1 MLDNKNIFNINPY
14 YDDFEED
21 KGFLR
26 ILFKPGYPVQARELT
41 QAQSILQN
49 QISSIS
55 DHVFKNGSRVLGGTI
70 GIRTAQYIKVD
81 VSDFAI
87 GTDYSSFVG
96 ARVTAVSLWEADV
109 ISIVAPSKFDLRL
122 TLIVNVIS
130 GDIIRTPAT
139 LKDSNGVSY
148 NMNIVADGVGVCK
161 SISLSS
167 GVYYINGMF
176 VIAESQTFSPY
187 KNETSTV
194 FDEETNESIVVVSR
208 NFSFAPDFQSLTKKI
223 GFRIISSVVSYVE
236 DSSIRDPAQKT
247 GNYNAPGADRYK
259 IKLELNQEDVDV
271 FSSDFIELMRFDN
284 GKITK
289 RINRVSYGEIE
300 KALNTRTFEE
310 SGSYT
315 VSPFDLNVSEIIPNG
330 LTLDYV
336 MGSGKAYVYGQQI
349 NSQYSKIISV
359 PKARTFTTE
368 PLVNLTCSLGNYLN
382 VIIDTTSTGTTFI
395 NNFDV
400 ICSGSSRVK
409 FMNNA
414 SVVADGFIHACLPD
428 QYVDGQYKVYL
439 HGISGSIN
447 NATNLDVYV
456 KLSTTKTVSFLP
468 PPGQTYFGNIEKQNL
483 QSLVFPVSP
492 GYAIKEIQDATFT
505 TKISSNNLTPNSGYV
520 FQTTGSATKT
530 IITIQSDKI
539 TNTINAQNNS
549 ISFMDYTD
557 AAGQDDLSEIFVVNS
572 SGKIFRPAVHAF
584 GCLLSS
590 NDEAT
595 SFVLTINTPPA
606 GFTSGSLRLVFP
618 IKYTLSGTDYRRKTS
633 AIATDTFYQFSTRE
647 GKSTLPL
654 SNIDVYSITSITQ
667 GGVDISDK
675 FELDDGQHET
685 YYAKS
690 FLIKK
695 NLIEAIITNSTPIR
709 VEYEY
714 FVHSGLAFAPFLGK
728 ISYPETSYE
737 KIPIHVNP
745 RNGVVV
751 SLANCLD
758 FRSSDP
764 SDGVPILKTFGIS
777 EFGGVDSKV
786 MTKYTHYLPRVD
798 RVCVK
803 ADSDNS
809 AEFFV
814 LQGVPDMS
822 PSAPIETN
830 NSLTLYTIA
839 VPAYTH
845 NASDVSIV
853 QNSTKRYTMSEIS
866 NIEKRIDDVEIFSKL
881 SIVENETNSRQIPT
895 TSATQPLKTSIYIDE
910 FYGHSKADVSS
921 FDHICSVDYER
932 GELRPFFES
941 KFIQSENWSLSN
953 TVRSI
958 DGIITLRYVPY
969 TYLENLQW
977 NKKITI
983 NPSSV
988 VSWQGFA
995 KITNNNNEGDFSNSS
1010 FFDSSF
1016 RPSVKTNTIQ
1026 ENNNWL
1032 GSNANNNK
1040 GFGTQWNDWE
1050 SLWFGKESFIE
1061 EQDDIFRKTF
1071 ELARIN
1077 SNSVVSSNNSGSVV
1091 SAISRNMSVLDSS
1104 SSKLIRASRL
1114 RNRIREVVDSRVV
1127 DHSVVPFIKKQ
1138 SLIFSAHGLKP
1149 NSTGLNLYFDGI
1161 KLETTDISTD
1171 NFGSCSVSFEI
1182 PRNTFLSGNK
1192 IIRISDDP
1200 NIENC
1205 TMAAE
1210 AIFTCAGIYNKRSY
1224 GINTTRVPLL
1234 RRQTVSSEIISTN
1247 PFDRDLGNDILEN
1260 SQWSDPM
1267 SQTFVVDK
1275 SRNPNGIFLSSVD
1288 LYFATKHPTLPVTIQ
1303 IRPTISG
1310 VANPSVSFPF
1320 STVVLPSSSVSVNP
1334 NQPPS
1339 PTSFVFSSPIFLEP
1353 GEYSISI
1360 LCNTNAYSLYSANS
1374 YSSGIE
1380 SNEGSPGSVG
1390 NNSLTGSLYVP
1401 SIIGELIKE
1410 NTTSLMFSLTSC
1422 SFEESSGSAMLGDD
1436 YGIDSSQVISTNI
1449 SSISPVGCSISP
1461 AIINNALEL
1470 PIRNLENFYPDTL
1483 LVENSYITYR
1493 LQRGA
1498 DISVSPVLDSR
1509 TFCGFGVEMYNESSY
1524 ISRVVDT
1531 DFIISD
1537 GIIIFAEVVTPQDTK
1552 VTINYRTLKNGESD
1566 IFSKMWKSVDRIS
1579 EDVIS
1584 SSDLD
1589 YHEAIYKISS
1599 DSGFTSYQLQ
1609 IVLTSPNGSVYSHTP
1624 SVRSIKSI
1632 TFVE

>member
-55 DHVFKNGSRVLGGTI
+55 DHIFKNGSRVLGGTI

-81 VSDFAI
+81 VSLFAI

-96 ARVTAVSLWEADV
+96 ARVYGLDSWQADV
-109 ISIVAPSKFDLRL
+109 ITVVAPSKFDLRL
-122 TLIVNVIS
+122 TLILNVIS
-130 GDIIRTPAT
+130 GDITRIPAT

-148 NMNIVADGVGVCK
+148 DMNIVVGGFGVCK

-187 KNETSTV
+187 KNEISTV
-194 FDEETNESIVVVSR
+194 FDEGTNNPLVVVSR
-208 NFSFAPDFQSLTKKI
+208 DFSFAPDFNSLTKKI

-236 DSSIRDPAQKT
+236 DNSIRDPAQKT

-259 IKLELNQEDVDV
+259 IKLQLDQEDVDV

-300 KALNTRTFEE
+300 KALNIRTFEE

-368 PLVNLTCSLGNYLN
+368 NSVNLACSLGNYLN
-382 VIIDTTSTGTTFI
+382 VKIDPASVVGGITFI
-395 NNFDV
+395 NKFYM

-409 FMNNA
+409 FMDN
-414 SVVADGFIHACLPD
+414 SSTVADGFVHACLPD
-428 QYVDGQYKVYL
+428 QNKDQEYRVYL
-439 HGISGSIN
+439 HGISGSIDT
-447 NATNLDVYV
+447 ATKLDVY
-456 KLSTTKTVSFLP
+456 LQSDSTKTVSFVSPL
-468 PPGQTYFGNIEKQNL
+468 GATFAFGNFQKQNL

-492 GYAIKEIQDATFT
+492 GYAIKEVKDITFT
-505 TKISSNNLTPNSGYV
+505 TKISSNNLTPNNGYV
-520 FQTTGSATKT
+520 FQTTGLSDKT
-530 IITIQSDKI
+530 IINIQSDKI
-539 TNTINAQNNS
+539 TETITTLNNS
-549 ISFMDYTD
+549 ISFVDYGEE
-557 AAGQDDLSEIFVVNS
+557 AGSDDLDEIFVINS
-572 SGKIFRPAVHAF
+572 LGKIFRPATHTSS
-584 GCLLSS
+584 CLLSS
-590 NDEAT
+590 SDNNT
-595 SFVLTINTPPA
+595 FTLTIPSPPA
-606 GFTSGSLRLVFP
+606 GFTSGVLRLVFP
-618 IKYTLSGTDYRRKTS
+618 IKYTLSGNDYKQKIPS
-633 AIATDTFYQFSTRE
+633 SSSQTFYSFSMKE
-647 GKSTLPL
+647 GKYTLPL
-654 SNIDVYSITSITQ
+654 ENIDVYSITNITQ
-667 GGVDISDK
+667 QGVDISDK

-695 NLIEAIITNSTPIR
+695 NLIEMTITDTTPIT
-709 VEYEY
+709 VQYEY
-714 FVHSGLAFAPFLGK
+714 FIHSGLAFSPFLGK
-728 ISYPETSYE
+728 ISYPNTSYE
-737 KIPIHVNP
+737 KIPLHVNP
-745 RNGVVV
+745 RNGTVV

-764 SDGVPILKTFGIS
+764 SLGIPILKTFGIS
-777 EFGGVDSKV
+777 EFGGVDAKV

-853 QNSTKRYTMSEIS
+853 QNATKRYTMSEIS
-866 NIEKRIDDVEIFSKL
+866 NIEKRIDDIEIFSKL
-881 SIVENETNSRQIPT
+881 SIVENETNSRQIGMFGVE
-895 TSATQPLKTSIYIDE
+895 PLKTSIYIDE

-958 DGIITLRYVPY
+958 DGIITLSYIPY
-969 TYLENLQW
+969 AYLENLQW

-995 KITNNNNEGDFSNSS
+995 KITNESGGDFSNSS
-1010 FFDSSF
+1010 FFDSLF

-1050 SLWFGKESFIE
+1050 SFWFGKENFTE

-1071 ELARIN
+1071 ELARIK

-1104 SSKLIRASRL
+1104 SSRLIRASRL
-1114 RNRIREVVDSRVV
+1114 RNRIRKVVDSRVV
-1127 DHSVVPFIKKQ
+1127 DHTVVPFIKKQ
-1138 SLIFSAHGLKP
+1138 SLKFVAHGLKP
-1149 NSTGLNLYFDGI
+1149 NSTGLNLYFDGVKI
-1161 KLETTDISTD
+1161 VTGDVVTDQY
-1171 NFGSCSVSFEI
+1171 GSCSVLFEI
-1182 PRNTFLSGNK
+1182 SRNTFLTGNK
-1192 IIRISDDP
+1192 IIRVSDDP

-1210 AIFTCAGIYNKRSY
+1210 AIYTCEGIHNKRPY

-1267 SQTFVVDK
+1267 SQTFIVDK
-1275 SRNPNGIFLSSVD
+1275 SRNPNGLFLYSVQ
-1288 LYFATKHPTLPVTIQ
+1288 LYFATKHSTLPVTIQ
-1303 IRPTISG
+1303 IRPTVSG

-1320 STVVLPSSSVSVNP
+1320 STVVLPSSFVFANP
-1334 NQPPS
+1334 IQPPT

-1360 LCNTNAYSLYSANS
+1360 ICNTNAYSLYSANS

-1380 SNEGSPGSVG
+1380 SNEGESGSVG
-1390 NNSLTGSLYVP
+1390 NNSLIGSLYIP

-1410 NTTSLMFSLTSC
+1410 NTASLMFSLTSC
-1422 SFEESSGSAMLGDD
+1422 LFEDPSGSAMLGDD
-1436 YGIDSSQVISTNI
+1436 NGIDDSQVISTNI
-1449 SSISPVGCSISP
+1449 SSISPVGCSISSV
-1461 AIINNALEL
+1461 IINNASEL

-1483 LVENSYITYR
+1483 LPENCYVSYR

-1498 DISVSPVLDSR
+1498 DASVSPVLDSR
-1509 TFCGFGVEMYNESSY
+1509 TFCGFGIEMQEVSSY

-1531 DFIISD
+1531 DFIVSN
-1537 GIIIFAEVVTPQDTK
+1537 GIVIFAEVVTPQGTE

-1566 IFSKMWKSVDRIS
+1566 IFSKVWKSVGRIS
-1579 EDVIS
+1579 EEVVS

-1589 YHEAIYKISS
+1589 YHEATYRISTEF
-1599 DSGFTSYQLQ
+1599 GFTSYQLQ
-1609 IVLTSPNGSVYSHTP
+1609 IILTSPNGSVYSRTP